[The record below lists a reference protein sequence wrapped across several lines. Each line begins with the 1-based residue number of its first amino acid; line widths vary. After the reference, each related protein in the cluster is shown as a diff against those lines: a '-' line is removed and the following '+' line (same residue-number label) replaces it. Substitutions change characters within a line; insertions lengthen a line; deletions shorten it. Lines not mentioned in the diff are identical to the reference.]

1 MFTWQ
6 PFRLSLL
13 GLVSAGVAGLLL
25 TSCSESEESAHPAL
39 VEAVQLFEQARAA
52 ERTSFVTAAQLYRAA
67 LHKARSVH
75 PAPPPARRSIRRA
88 ADPVLVGPYTLG
100 ALQNAIIP
108 SVTAKAEAER
118 SPLACALFLAQQLPE
133 TVYKAQILEQI
144 GLAYLEL
151 GQDDRAA
158 QVTQLIGDSPHGA
171 NMLERLAR
179 RALRAGRS
187 EQALRFARQIVTT
200 HALFGVELLTDI
212 ALQHVRRGQYAD
224 ALKVAQGAGKASSSA
239 WVMAEIAGTLTDPG
253 QQATALSILDQAVQL
268 AQRVSHPPLKSLVL
282 GQIGHAYVRLG
293 HTDRALQTALNL
305 KDSRHRTTLLVAIT
319 QAAVEAGE
327 PERVS
332 GLIQQL
338 QASHEAS
345 YDQPFLIAQALTEI
359 AEKQLEFGLAERA
372 RDVLSTAQHVAVAI
386 DEQAQRARIIGRIA
400 LGYLEAGRPD
410 TAHALV
416 DAIQDPVQRLDARV
430 QLALGQVEAGN
441 LEAARQAAQT
451 MTDQIRRAEIE
462 ESIVLSYLNRGE
474 LQQARQL
481 AQAIQAPGQRA
492 EALEH
497 VAQSY
502 LEFGHIAPA
511 LHLAELLTDQPQRD
525 AVVGRVVRAYLDE
538 DAGQQALRQA
548 RTIQDPRLKAQAL
561 SRIARSHARA
571 GAFAAALQIAESMTD
586 QARQAEVVAQ
596 VGLEYFRAGQTDR
609 GVSLIRSLQD
619 SQPRAS
625 ALGQLAR
632 SYAQAG
638 ESQAAVQLVMAI
650 RLPDRRE
657 AALHMVAE
665 VHHQAGQ
672 HDQAVGVI
680 QRMQATAEK
689 AELLAKIAAAYTQQ
703 GAQEKAAALTVQAL
717 GMAKTRTN
725 PAAQAHTLAAV
736 GLWQAKAEQGLE
748 TQAQAILHD
757 MIAEAAL
764 R

>member
-13 GLVSAGVAGLLL
+13 VLVSAGIAGLLI
-25 TSCSESEESAHPAL
+25 TSCSESEESVHPAL

-75 PAPPPARRSIRRA
+75 PAPPSARRSIRRA
-88 ADPVLVGPYTLG
+88 ADPVLIGPYTLG

-118 SPLACALFLAQQLPE
+118 SSLACALFLAQRLPE
-133 TVYKAQILEQI
+133 TVHKAQILEQI

-158 QVTQLIGDSPHGA
+158 QATQLIGDSPHGA

-179 RALRAGRS
+179 RAIRAGRS

-200 HALFGVELLTDI
+200 HALFGVELLTEL
-212 ALQHVRRGQYAD
+212 ALQHVRRGQHAD
-224 ALKVAQGAGKASSSA
+224 ALKVAQGAGRASSSA

-253 QQATALSILDQAVQL
+253 QQATALSMLDQAVQL
-268 AQRVSHPPLKSLVL
+268 AQRVPHPPLKSLVL

-293 HTDRALQTALNL
+293 HSDRALQTALNL
-305 KDSRHRTTLLVAIT
+305 KDSRHRTNLLVAIT

-332 GLIQQL
+332 GLIQKL
-338 QASHEAS
+338 QASHER
-345 YDQPFLIAQALTEI
+345 PFLIAQALTEI

-372 RDVLSTAQHVAVAI
+372 RDVLSTAQHVAAAI

-416 DAIQDPVQRLDARV
+416 DAIRDPVQRLDARV
-430 QLALGQVEAGN
+430 RLALGQVEAGD

-492 EALEH
+492 EALGH
-497 VAQSY
+497 VAHSY
-502 LEFGHIAPA
+502 LEFGQIAPA

-525 AVVGRVVRAYLDE
+525 EVVGRVVRAYLDE

-596 VGLEYFRAGQTDR
+596 IGLEYFRAGQTDR

-638 ESQAAVQLVMAI
+638 ESQVAVQLVMAI

-657 AALHMVAE
+657 ATLQMVAE
-665 VHHQAGQ
+665 VHHQAGR

-680 QRMQATAEK
+680 RRMQAAPEK
-689 AELLAKIAAAYTQQ
+689 AELLAKIAAAYTKQ
-703 GAQEKAAALTVQAL
+703 GAQEKSASLTVQAL
-717 GMAKTRTN
+717 SIAKTRTN

-736 GLWQAKAEQGLE
+736 GLWQAKAEQRLE

>member
-25 TSCSESEESAHPAL
+25 TSCSESEESVHPAL

-75 PAPPPARRSIRRA
+75 PAPPSARRSIRRA
-88 ADPVLVGPYTLG
+88 ADPVLIGPYTLG

-118 SPLACALFLAQQLPE
+118 STLACALFLAQRLPE

-158 QVTQLIGDSPHGA
+158 QATQLIGDSPHGA

-179 RALRAGRS
+179 RAIRAGRS
-187 EQALRFARQIVTT
+187 EQGLRFARQIVTT

-224 ALKVAQGAGKASSSA
+224 ALRVAQGAGRASSSA
-239 WVMAEIAGTLTDPG
+239 WVMAEIASTLTDPG
-253 QQATALSILDQAVQL
+253 QQATALSMLDQAVQL
-268 AQRVSHPPLKSLVL
+268 AQRVPHPPLKSLVL
-282 GQIGHAYVRLG
+282 GQIGHAYIRLG
-293 HTDRALQTALNL
+293 QSDRALQTALTL

-332 GLIQQL
+332 GLIQHL
-338 QASHEAS
+338 QASH
-345 YDQPFLIAQALTEI
+345 DRPFLIAQALTEI

-372 RDVLSTAQHVAVAI
+372 RDVLSTARHVAVAI
-386 DEQAQRARIIGRIA
+386 EEHAQRARIIGRIA
-400 LGYLEAGRPD
+400 LGYLEAGRSD

-416 DAIQDPVQRLDARV
+416 ETIQDPLQRLDARV
-430 QLALGQVEAGN
+430 QLALGQVEVGD
-441 LEAARQAAQT
+441 LEAARQTAET
-451 MTDQIRRAEIE
+451 MTDQMRRAEIE

-474 LQQARQL
+474 LQQAHQL

-492 EALEH
+492 EALGH
-497 VAQSY
+497 LAHSY
-502 LEFGHIAPA
+502 LEFGQIAPA
-511 LHLAELLTDQPQRD
+511 LHLTELLTDQPQRD
-525 AVVGRVVRAYLDE
+525 EVVGRVVRAYLDE

-548 RTIQDPRLKAQAL
+548 ETIQDPRLKAQAF

-571 GAFAAALQIAESMTD
+571 GEFAAALQIAESMTD
-586 QARQAEVVAQ
+586 QTRQAEVVAQ
-596 VGLEYFRAGQTDR
+596 IGLEYFRAGQTDR
-609 GVSLIRSLQD
+609 GLSLIRSLQD
-619 SQPRAS
+619 SPPRAS

-632 SYAQAG
+632 YYAQAG

-657 AALHMVAE
+657 ATLQMVAE
-665 VHHQAGQ
+665 VHHQAGR
-672 HDQAVGVI
+672 HDQAVDVI
-680 QRMQATAEK
+680 QLMQAAPEK
-689 AELLAKIAAAYTQQ
+689 AELLAKVAADYTQQ
-703 GAQEKAAALTVQAL
+703 GAQEKSASLTVQAL
-717 GMAKTRTN
+717 GIAKTRAN
-725 PAAQAHTLAAV
+725 PASQAHTLAVV
-736 GLWQAKAEQGLE
+736 GLWQAKAEQRLE

>member
-25 TSCSESEESAHPAL
+25 TSCSESEESVHPAL

-75 PAPPPARRSIRRA
+75 PAPPSARRSIRRA
-88 ADPVLVGPYTLG
+88 ADPVLIGPYTLG

-118 SPLACALFLAQQLPE
+118 SSLACALFLAQRLPE

-158 QVTQLIGDSPHGA
+158 QVTQLIGDSAHGA

-179 RALRAGRS
+179 RAIRAGRS

-224 ALKVAQGAGKASSSA
+224 ALKVAQGAGRASSSA

-268 AQRVSHPPLKSLVL
+268 AQRVPHPPLKSLVL
-282 GQIGHAYVRLG
+282 EQIGHAYVRLG
-293 HTDRALQTALNL
+293 QSDRALQTALNL
-305 KDSRHRTTLLVAIT
+305 REFRHRTNLLVAIT

-338 QASHEAS
+338 QASH
-345 YDQPFLIAQALTEI
+345 DRPFLIAQALTEI

-416 DAIQDPVQRLDARV
+416 ETIQDPVQRLDARV
-430 QLALGQVEAGN
+430 QLALGQVEAGD
-441 LEAARQAAQT
+441 LEAARQTAQT
-451 MTDQIRRAEIE
+451 MTDQMRRAEIE
-462 ESIVLSYLNRGE
+462 ASLVISYLNQGE
-474 LQQARQL
+474 LQRARQL

-492 EALEH
+492 EALGH
-497 VAQSY
+497 LAHSY
-502 LEFGHIAPA
+502 LEFGQIAPA

-525 AVVGRVVRAYLDE
+525 EVVGRVVRAYLDE
-538 DAGQQALRQA
+538 DAGPQALRQA
-548 RTIQDPRLKAQAL
+548 RTIQDPRLKAQAF

-571 GAFAAALQIAESMTD
+571 GEFAAALQIAESMTD

-596 VGLEYFRAGQTDR
+596 IGLEYFRAGQTDR
-609 GVSLIRSLQD
+609 GLSLIRSLQD
-619 SQPRAS
+619 SPPRAS

-650 RLPDRRE
+650 RLPDQRE
-657 AALHMVAE
+657 ATLHMVAE
-665 VHHQAGQ
+665 VHHQAGR
-672 HDQAVGVI
+672 HDQAVGVV
-680 QRMQATAEK
+680 QLMQAAPEK
-689 AELLAKIAAAYTQQ
+689 AELLAKIAADYAKQ
-703 GAQEKAAALTVQAL
+703 GAQEKAASLTVQAL
-717 GMAKTRTN
+717 SIARTRAN
-725 PAAQAHTLAAV
+725 LASQAHTLAAV
-736 GLWQAKAEQGLE
+736 GLWQAKAEQRLE
-748 TQAQAILHD
+748 TQAQATLHA
-757 MIAEAAL
+757 MIAEAAV

>member
-13 GLVSAGVAGLLL
+13 SLLSAGVAGLLL
-25 TSCSESEESAHPAL
+25 TSCSESDESGHPAL
-39 VEAVQLFEQARAA
+39 AEAVQLFEQARAA

-75 PAPPPARRSIRRA
+75 PAPPSARRPTRPT
-88 ADPVLVGPYTLG
+88 ADPVLIGPYTLG
-100 ALQNAIIP
+100 ALQNVVIP

-118 SPLACALFLAQQLPE
+118 SPLACALFLAQRLPE
-133 TVYKAQILEQI
+133 TVHRAQILEQI

-151 GQDDRAA
+151 DQDDRAA
-158 QVTQLIGDSPHGA
+158 RATQLIGDSPHGA

-179 RALRAGRS
+179 RAIRAGRS
-187 EQALRFARQIVTT
+187 EQGLRFARQIVTT

-224 ALKVAQGAGKASSSA
+224 ALKVAHGAGRASSSA
-239 WVMAEIAGTLTDPG
+239 WVMSEIASRLTHPG
-253 QQATALSILDQAVQL
+253 QQATALAMLDQAAQL

-293 HTDRALQTALNL
+293 HSDRALQTALNL
-305 KDSRHRTTLLVAIT
+305 QELRHRITLLVAIT

-332 GLIQQL
+332 GLIQHL
-338 QASHEAS
+338 QASQER
-345 YDQPFLIAQALTEI
+345 PFLIAQALTEI
-359 AEKQLEFGLAERA
+359 AEKHLELGLAEPA
-372 RDVLSTAQHVAVAI
+372 RDVLSTAQHVAAAI
-386 DEQAQRARIIGRIA
+386 DEQSQRARIIGRIA
-400 LGYLEAGRPD
+400 LGHLEAGQTD

-416 DAIQDPVQRLDARV
+416 DTIQDPGQRLDARV
-430 QLALGQVEAGN
+430 QLALGQVEAGDV
-441 LEAARQAAQT
+441 EAARQTAQT

-481 AQAIQAPGQRA
+481 AQAIRAPGQRA
-492 EALEH
+492 EALAH
-497 VAQSY
+497 LARSY
-502 LEFGHIAPA
+502 LEFGQIAPA
-511 LHLAELLTDQPQRD
+511 LHLAELLSGQPQRD
-525 AVVGRVVRAYLDE
+525 EVVGRVVRAYLDE

-548 RTIQDPRLKAQAL
+548 RTIQDPRLKAQAF
-561 SRIARSHARA
+561 SRIARSQARA
-571 GAFAAALQIAESMTD
+571 GEFAAALRIAEAMTD

-596 VGLEYFRAGQTDR
+596 IGLEYFRAGRTDH

-632 SYAQAG
+632 YYARAG

-650 RLPDRRE
+650 RLPSQRE
-657 AALHMVAE
+657 AALRMVAE
-665 VHHQAGQ
+665 VHHQAGRY
-672 HDQAVGVI
+672 DQAVGVI
-680 QRMQATAEK
+680 QRMQAAPEK
-689 AELLAKIAAAYTQQ
+689 AELLAKVAADYTKQ
-703 GAQEKAAALTVQAL
+703 GAQEKAASLTVQAL
-717 GMAKTRTN
+717 SIAKTRAN
-725 PAAQAHTLAAV
+725 PASQAHTLATV
-736 GLWQAKAEQGLE
+736 GLWQAKAEQRLG

-757 MIAEAAL
+757 MIAEAVL